1 MTCPSCGSTNI
12 YRSHA
17 RGVIERSTRA
27 VLPVHYFRCHDCG
40 WRGMR
45 SAIKWGRFE
54 KYAASILYVSLI
66 GALVLA
72 LMGVL
77 LFLLVFRPG

>member
-1 MTCPSCGSTNI
+1 
-12 YRSHA
+12 
-17 RGVIERSTRA
+17 
-27 VLPVHYFRCHDCG
+27 
-40 WRGMR
+40 MR